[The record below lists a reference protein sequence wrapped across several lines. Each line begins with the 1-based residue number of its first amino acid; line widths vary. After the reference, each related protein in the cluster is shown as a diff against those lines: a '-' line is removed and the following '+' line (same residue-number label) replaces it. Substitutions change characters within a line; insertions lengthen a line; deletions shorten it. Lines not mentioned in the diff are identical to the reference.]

1 MGDLENVRTT
11 VAGGKIHDPPSLF
24 DLHVRPTMT
33 GTRLCAAAALIAAF
47 PLAASAQQQSLTHG
61 AVERTYVVR
70 APRGVTRASPPLPVV
85 VVLHGGG
92 GNAANAEQMTG
103 FTRLVE
109 REQILVVYPNGTG
122 RLRDRLLTWN
132 AGHCCG
138 LAMTERV
145 DDVGFLG
152 AMLDALIERY
162 PVDRQRIYVTGMSNG
177 AMMSHRAG
185 RELSHRI
192 AAIAPVVGAV
202 FGDEAPAASPV
213 SAIMFNG
220 LKDTSVPPQGG
231 HSKGA
236 GRRAW
241 DGTPA
246 RPNLDQG
253 AYWARANG
261 CGTPPTLAERE
272 QVLHWTYPCPSGRAV
287 ELYQLRDNGHAWPGG
302 RAGSRRG
309 DAPSTAL
316 DATEVMWAFFKAH
329 PRN

>member
-1 MGDLENVRTT
+1 MMR
-11 VAGGKIHDPPSLF
+11 KSL
-24 DLHVRPTMT
+24 L
-33 GTRLCAAAALIAAF
+33 AAAL
-47 PLAASAQQQSLTHG
+47 LAAGVPFTANGQPQSLMHG
-61 AVERTYVVR
+61 GLERTYVVR

-132 AGHCCG
+132 AVHCCG
-138 LAMTERV
+138 SAMTERV

-152 AMLDALIERY
+152 AMLDALAARY
-162 PVDRQRIYVTGMSNG
+162 PVDPRRIFVTGMSNG

-202 FGDEAPAASPV
+202 FGDETPAASPV
-213 SAIMFNG
+213 SAIIFNG
-220 LKDTSVPPQGG
+220 LKDTSVPPEGG
-231 HSKGA
+231 HSSGA

-253 AYWARANG
+253 NYWARVNG
-261 CGTPPTLAERE
+261 CGNAPALTERG
-272 QVLHWTYPCPSGRAV
+272 QVLHWTYQCPSGRAV

-302 RAGSRRG
+302 RPGSRRG
-309 DAPSTAL
+309 DTPSTAL